1 MADYNSMNRPSYN
14 PALVVQSDRVEKAQE
29 SEKTDIYTR
38 IAELSKTERAAYIEA
53 LESKI
58 EALRSELL
66 IAYQV
71 EHEKRHGDR

>member
-14 PALVVQSDRVEKAQE
+14 PALVLPSDRVEKAQE
-29 SEKTDIYTR
+29 SEKPDVYTR
-38 IAELSKTERAAYIEA
+38 IAELSKSERDAYIEA
-53 LESKI
+53 LENKI

-71 EHEKRHGDR
+71 DQENRHGDR

>member
-1 MADYNSMNRPSYN
+1 MADYNSMNRSSYN
-14 PALVVQSDRVEKAQE
+14 PALVLPSDRVEKTQE
-29 SEKTDIYTR
+29 RDNPDMYTR
-38 IAELSKTERAAYIEA
+38 IAELSKSERAAYIEA

-71 EHEKRHGDR
+71 ERENDHGDR

>member
-14 PALVVQSDRVEKAQE
+14 PALVLPSEHAESQQE
-29 SEKTDIYTR
+29 REKTDLYTR

-53 LESKI
+53 LENKI

-66 IAYQV
+66 IAYQF
-71 EHEKRHGDR
+71 ERERKNGNR